1 MGTRLDTDERRQQ
14 LLDLGLELFDRH
26 SYESL
31 SIETIASE
39 AGISKGLL
47 YHYFPGKRAFYVAV
61 VESAA
66 SMLLERAAAASEE
79 ADQLP
84 DTTPLERMVAGVD
97 AYLDFAETYADSFRF
112 VLRAKDEEVQPILQS
127 VRRHFIDRL
136 LEEGGNPLGAVGL
149 IAFAEGVTLEW
160 LDAPEAWKREDI
172 LALIV
177 RVAAPALAPT

>member
-1 MGTRLDTDERRQQ
+1 MATRLDTDERRQQ
-14 LLDLGLELFDRH
+14 LLELGLELFDRH

-31 SIETIASE
+31 SIETIAGE

-66 SMLLERAAAASEE
+66 NVLLAAASEP
-79 ADQLP
+79 AASMP
-84 DTTPLERMVAGVD
+84 NAAPLERMLAGVN
-97 AYLDFAETYADSFRF
+97 AYLDFAESHAFSFRF
-112 VLRAKDEEVQPILQS
+112 VLRAKDDEVQPILQN
-127 VRRHFIDRL
+127 VRRHFI
-136 LEEGGNPLGAVGL
+136 EGLVESGGTPLGAVGL
-149 IAFAEGVTLEW
+149 IAFAEAVTLEW

-177 RVAAPALAPT
+177 RVAAPALAPS